1 LNIGEFSIESANLF
15 DIFTGT
21 ALIFRD
27 FFGEDTPLSIDLLEL
42 LFDAGKGLLTLL
54 ELLFD

>member
-1 LNIGEFSIESANLF
+1 MSRMTRAALVEAIESANLF

-27 FFGEDTPLSIDLLEL
+27 FFGEDTTLSIDLLEFL
-42 LFDAGKGLLTLL
+42 LDAG
-54 ELLFD
+54 